1 MRVVLIQLAASTD
14 SERNRAEVRQRLDRL
29 EPGVDLVVLPE
40 GAMHD
45 FGPPD
50 HDLAAAAEPVDGPFV
65 EMLAGWAQRA
75 AATVI
80 GHIFE
85 RHESGGP
92 PYNTAVVVGPDG
104 STRAAYRKVHLYDSF
119 GYVESERL
127 TPGPIEPVVVDV
139 AGMAVG
145 LLTCYD
151 LRFPEYARLL
161 VDRGADVLAVPTAW
175 VRGPLK
181 EDHWATLLRARAIEN
196 TVYVLGAAQCGPN
209 YTGRSMVVDPMGIVV
224 AGAGEAEA
232 DIHAEITSDRVETAR
247 SRNPSLANRRLAPA
261 ADRTSP
267 RP

>member
-14 SERNRAEVRQRLDRL
+14 SERNRDEVRQRLDRL
-29 EPGVDLVVLPE
+29 EPDVDLVVLPE

-50 HDLAAAAEPVDGPFV
+50 HDLAAAAEPVDGPFTS
-65 EMLAGWAQRA
+65 MLADGARRLG
-75 AATVI
+75 ATVI

-104 STRAAYRKVHLYDSF
+104 STLAAYRKVHLYDSF

-127 TPGPIEPVVVDV
+127 SPGPIEPVVVDV
-139 AGMAVG
+139 GELRVG

-151 LRFPEYARLL
+151 LRFPEFARLL
-161 VDRGADVLAVPTAW
+161 VDHGADVLAVPTAW

-181 EDHWATLLRARAIEN
+181 EDHWETLLRARAIEN
-196 TVYVLGAAQCGPN
+196 TVYVLGAAQCGPT
-209 YTGRSMVVDPMGIVV
+209 YTARSMVVDPLGVV
-224 AGAGEAEA
+224 IAGAGESEA
-232 DIHAEITSDRVETAR
+232 DIPAEISTDRVRAAR
-247 SRNPSLANRRLAPA
+247 RRNPSLANRRLSPT

-267 RP
+267 

>member
-1 MRVVLIQLAASTD
+1 MRVALIQLAATTD
-14 SERNRAEVRQRLDRL
+14 SERNRDEVRRRLGRL
-29 EPGVDLVVLPE
+29 EPGLDLVVLPE

-50 HDLAAAAEPVDGPFV
+50 HDLGAVAEPVDGPFV
-65 EMLAGWAQRA
+65 AMISEEAKRLD
-75 AATVI
+75 ATVI

-92 PYNTAVVVGPDG
+92 PYNTAVVVDRDG

-127 TPGPIEPVVVDV
+127 SAGPVTPVAVDV
-139 AGMAVG
+139 ADLRIG

-151 LRFPEYARLL
+151 LRFPEFARLL
-161 VDRGADVLAVPTAW
+161 VDGGAEVLAVPTAW

-181 EDHWATLLRARAIEN
+181 EDHWEILLRARAIEN
-196 TVYVLGAAQCGPN
+196 TAYVLGAAQCGST
-209 YTGRSMVVDPMGIVV
+209 YTGRSMVVDPLGVVV

-232 DIHAEITSDRVETAR
+232 DVRAEITADRVEAAR
-247 SRNPSLANRRLAPA
+247 RRNPSLANRRIPIPP
-261 ADRTSP
+261 SE
-267 RP
+267 